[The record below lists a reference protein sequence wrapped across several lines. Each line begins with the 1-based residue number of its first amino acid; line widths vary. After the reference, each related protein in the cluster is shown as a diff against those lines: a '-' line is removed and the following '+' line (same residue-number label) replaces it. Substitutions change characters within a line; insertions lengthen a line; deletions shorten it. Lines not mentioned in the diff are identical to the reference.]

1 MEAPSWHHNFNC
13 LTAYVQKMHIS
24 DMSRP
29 LPPLN
34 ALRAFEAAGRHEN
47 FSRAAQE
54 LNVSHSA
61 ISRHVRGLEHRL
73 GVALFRDLPRGLE
86 LTAEGRNYLSRVT
99 VALDLISDATEDLGE
114 APEGRITVS
123 SEPLF
128 ALKVLMP
135 RLKFFYDAYPDV
147 EVHVEATNALADVD
161 RYEADIALRFAFRGV
176 LDAPSDLISDTPLHV
191 YAAPDLRT
199 EGWRDPREVLQ
210 YRRFKDRGMGLW
222 DRWGQLA
229 GLAPGEVP
237 DPRKHLET
245 ELAFE
250 AAVQGLGVYLGAGD
264 CVAGEVAAGRLIRCF
279 DAGFRDGA
287 MRLVQSTRAR
297 RHKAARAFR
306 EWLLEETS
314 DLRGWPCST

>member
-1 MEAPSWHHNFNC
+1 
-13 LTAYVQKMHIS
+13 
-24 DMSRP
+24 MSRP

-47 FSRAAQE
+47 FSRAAEE

-73 GVALFRDLPRGLE
+73 GAALFRDLPRGLE
-86 LTAEGRNYLSRVT
+86 LTVEGRNYLSRVT

-135 RLKFFYDAYPDV
+135 RLKRFYEAFPDV
-147 EVHVEATNALADVD
+147 EVHIEATNALADVD
-161 RYEADIALRFAFRGV
+161 RYEADIALRFAFRGE
-176 LDAPSDLISDTPLHV
+176 LDAPSDLISDTPLQV
-191 YAAPDLRT
+191 YAAPDLRP
-199 EGWRDPREVLQ
+199 EGWTDPRQVIGC
-210 YRRFKDRGMGLW
+210 RRFKDRGADIW

-229 GLAPGEVP
+229 GLAAGALPE
-237 DPRKHLET
+237 PRKQLET

-250 AAVQGLGVYLGAGD
+250 AAVQGVGVYLGAGD
-264 CVAGEVAAGRLIRCF
+264 CVKGELEAGRLIRCF
-279 DAGFRDGA
+279 DEGFRDGA

-306 EWLLEETS
+306 EWMLDDTA
-314 DLRGWPCST
+314 DLRGWPCSQ